1 MRVKIC
7 CISSVEEAALAI
19 QYGAHALGLVSEM
32 PSGVGV
38 IPDARIREIAETI
51 PPGVSSFLLT
61 ARLDPEAIIAHQREA
76 RVNTIQLVDRV
87 SLPALRK
94 LRSSLPGVSLVQ
106 VIHITGPDAIADA
119 ASVAPLVDALLLDSG
134 TPDGP
139 VRELGGTGRVHDWE
153 ISAQI
158 VADVECPVF
167 LAGGLR
173 PDNVAQAI
181 RQVRPFGVDVCSA
194 LRPHGPLNEQLLAS
208 FFKAV
213 RGAATG

>member
-1 MRVKIC
+1 MRVKVC

-19 QYGAHALGLVSEM
+19 HYGAHALGLVSEM

-51 PPGVSSFLLT
+51 PPGVSSFLLM

-87 SLPALRK
+87 SLPVLRK

-106 VIHITGPDAIADA
+106 AIHVTGSDAIAEA

-153 ISAQI
+153 ISVQI
-158 VADVECPVF
+158 VVDVECPVF

-173 PDNVAQAI
+173 PDNVARAI
-181 RQVRPFGVDVCSA
+181 QKVRPFGVDVCSA
-194 LRPHGPLNEQLLAS
+194 LRPDGLLNEQLLAS
-208 FFKAV
+208 FFEAV
-213 RGAATG
+213 RGAAAV

>member
-1 MRVKIC
+1 MRVKVC

-51 PPGVSSFLLT
+51 PPGVSPFLLT
-61 ARLDPEAIIAHQREA
+61 ALLDPEAIIAHQREA

-134 TPDGP
+134 RPLP
-139 VRELGGTGRVHDWE
+139 
-153 ISAQI
+153 SA
-158 VADVECPVF
+158 
-167 LAGGLR
+167 
-173 PDNVAQAI
+173 
-181 RQVRPFGVDVCSA
+181 
-194 LRPHGPLNEQLLAS
+194 
-208 FFKAV
+208 
-213 RGAATG
+213 T

>member
-19 QYGAHALGLVSEM
+19 QYGANALGLVSEM

-61 ARLDPEAIIAHQREA
+61 AHIDPEELIVQQREA

-87 SLPALRK
+87 SLPTLRK

-106 VIHITGPDAIADA
+106 VVHVTGSGAIADA
-119 ASVAPLVDALLLDSG
+119 RSVAPFVDALLLDSG
-134 TPDGP
+134 TPDAP
-139 VRELGGTGRVHDWE
+139 VRELG
-153 ISAQI
+153 ISVGQ
-158 VADVECPVF
+158 ESRHF
-167 LAGGLR
+167 AGVKCT
-173 PDNVAQAI
+173 P
-181 RQVRPFGVDVCSA
+181 
-194 LRPHGPLNEQLLAS
+194 
-208 FFKAV
+208 
-213 RGAATG
+213 